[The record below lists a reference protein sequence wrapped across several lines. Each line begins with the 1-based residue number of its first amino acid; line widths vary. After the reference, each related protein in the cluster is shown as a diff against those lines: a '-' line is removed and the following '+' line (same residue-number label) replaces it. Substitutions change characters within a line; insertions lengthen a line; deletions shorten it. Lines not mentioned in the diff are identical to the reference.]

1 MWIGWFTSGAVA
13 TISSDIPSGKS
24 VLSAIWPFV
33 GADDGGV
40 GFCPI
45 REEATNPSAE
55 TAALLMG
62 WHTTNQPI
70 KAWRIQR
77 SRDRQ
82 KRRGTRRE

>member
-24 VLSAIWPFV
+24 VLSAIRAFV
-33 GADDGGV
+33 GSNDGGV